1 MAAGQWYCQAH
12 DRVLSLNIRYPP
24 TETDI
29 TLCICYRLSNL
40 KMPSN
45 RTTDTAQATTSAQS
59 ARTTLTTKM
68 SYGNTQ
74 KKTIMPVGNVM
85 KSATLAAL
93 YPFIFFPLISLSGN
107 FTRPYIHR
115 SYSTA
120 TRNFENTTV
129 TNTTT
134 VPTAIRA
141 STARP
146 ACVTT

>member
-85 KSATLAAL
+85 KSVTLAAP